1 MKAKVTGVRIQK
13 YRESSGGGGGGGD
26 IGDDFGI
33 QEPENV
39 DEWTDVNTPKDV
51 PERDKDGKIKDEES
65 EFKRETGTGTGGG
78 GSKSSDGYNP
88 GEILRPGELGDL
100 GGDSGLNGESLAEEW
115 EDITRTATSA
125 GNVPSS
131 LKRALEKVKRA
142 VIDWKSELAKYI
154 DEAISKSKYTLPAR
168 RFLGSGKAQYGYKK
182 YKEDFENVVVAIDT
196 SGSITRNMIEQF
208 LGEVMNITQS
218 YNPRKTIILYCD
230 TQVYEP
236 DILEPGDQPNFN
248 KIAGGGGT
256 YFWPPFKW
264 VERNL
269 LDEGEKPTVFIYF
282 TDGEAN
288 FPSADDYEISQYENR
303 CIWVFI
309 TFNDEPYPSPQPF
322 GERIDIVLA
331 NKTVKRI

>member
-1 MKAKVTGVRIQK
+1 MKAKIPSVKIQK
-13 YRESSGGGGGGGD
+13 LPTEGPTTGGTGTPTPG
-26 IGDDFGI
+26 
-33 QEPENV
+33 NV
-39 DEWTDVNTPKDV
+39 DVWPEDVNDNNV
-51 PERDKDGKIKDEES
+51 PERDDEGNIEGTDDS
-65 EFKRETGTGTGGG
+65 FKRYNQPPT
-78 GSKSSDGYNP
+78 DPGYNP
-88 GEILRPGELGDL
+88 GEVLRPGELGDVDD
-100 GGDSGLNGESLAEEW
+100 GGNIDPDKIAEEW
-115 EDITRTATSA
+115 EDIARVATMGGSA
-125 GNVPSS
+125 NVPASIR
-131 LKRALEKVKRA
+131 RALKKIKES
-142 VIDWKSELAKYI
+142 VIDWKSELDKFI

-309 TFNDEPYPSPQPF
+309 TFNDEPYPNPQPF

>member
-1 MKAKVTGVRIQK
+1 MKAKIPSVKIQK
-13 YRESSGGGGGGGD
+13 L
-26 IGDDFGI
+26 
-33 QEPENV
+33 P
-39 DEWTDVNTPKDV
+39 P
-51 PERDKDGKIKDEES
+51 DG
-65 EFKRETGTGTGGG
+65 TTTGGTGTPTPDNVDVWPGDVDDNNVPDRDDEGNIEG
-78 GSKSSDGYNP
+78 TDGSFKRYDQPPTDPGYNP
-88 GEILRPGELGDL
+88 GEVLRPGELGDVDD
-100 GGDSGLNGESLAEEW
+100 GGNIDPDKIAEEW
-115 EDITRTATSA
+115 EDIARVATMGGSA
-125 GNVPSS
+125 NVPASIR
-131 LKRALEKVKRA
+131 RALKKIKES
-142 VIDWKSELAKYI
+142 VIDWKAELDKFI

-182 YKEDFENVVVAIDT
+182 YKEDFESVVVAIDT
-196 SGSITRNMIEQF
+196 SGSITRPMIEQF

-218 YNPRKTIILYCD
+218 YNPRKTVILYCD

-236 DILEPGDQPNFN
+236 DILEPGDQPDFN

-309 TFNDEPYPSPQPF
+309 TFNDEPYPNPQPF

>member
-1 MKAKVTGVRIQK
+1 MKAKIPSVKIQK
-13 YRESSGGGGGGGD
+13 L
-26 IGDDFGI
+26 
-33 QEPENV
+33 P
-39 DEWTDVNTPKDV
+39 P
-51 PERDKDGKIKDEES
+51 DG
-65 EFKRETGTGTGGG
+65 TTTGGTGTPTPDNVDVWPGDVDDNNVPDRDDEGNIEG
-78 GSKSSDGYNP
+78 TDGSFKRYDQPPTDPGYNP
-88 GEILRPGELGDL
+88 GEVLRPGELGDVDD
-100 GGDSGLNGESLAEEW
+100 GGNIDPDKIAEEW
-115 EDITRTATSA
+115 EDIARVATLGGSA
-125 GNVPSS
+125 NVPASIR
-131 LKRALEKVKRA
+131 RALKKIKES
-142 VIDWKSELAKYI
+142 VIDWKAELDKFI

-182 YKEDFENVVVAIDT
+182 YKEDFESVVVAIDT
-196 SGSITRNMIEQF
+196 SGSITRPMIEQF

-218 YNPRKTIILYCD
+218 YNPRKTVILYCD

-236 DILEPGDQPNFN
+236 DILEPGDQPDFN

-264 VERNL
+264 VQRNL
-269 LDEGEKPTVFIYF
+269 LEEGEKPTVFIYF

-309 TFNDEPYPSPQPF
+309 TFNDEPYPNPQPF